1 MKRNGES
8 SCAGA
13 KENFQKRLD
22 RILEEISEK
31 GERKRLLLHACCA
44 PCSSAVL
51 EYLSRYF
58 QITILF
64 YNPNIE
70 TEEEYF
76 RRAGELKRLLLEMGL
91 SEIRLLLSSYRHEEF
106 LAVSRGLEREP
117 ERGKRCRECFRLRL
131 EKTAEE
137 ERRLELQGEHF
148 DYFCTTLSLSPLK
161 DAALLNRLGTEIA
174 ERQGL
179 HYLPSDFKKGNR
191 FLRSVQLSKEYS
203 LYRQDYCGCEFSR
216 EEAGRRRAPSVS

>member
-1 MKRNGES
+1 MRRNGEP

-70 TEEEYF
+70 TEEEYL

-91 SEIRLLLSSYRHEEF
+91 SEIRLLLSSYRHEDF

-216 EEAGRRRAPSVS
+216 EEAMRRRAPSVS

>member
-1 MKRNGES
+1 MRRNGES

-70 TEEEYF
+70 TEEEYL

-91 SEIRLLLSSYRHEEF
+91 SEIRLLLSSYRHVEF